1 LGCDVEASG
10 LAANGAECRKK
21 YCENGKLTT
30 AQFISTGHHLHAN
43 KLPLCGVLFYVSVRS
58 DGRHGE
64 LSHMAEQQGCGSSDD
79 APQTPAIKLRIK
91 IGHETVV
98 GTKRSLKELFYVLM
112 LTLHCIYTK
121 INTALTATY
130 VLRV

>member
-1 LGCDVEASG
+1 
-10 LAANGAECRKK
+10 
-21 YCENGKLTT
+21 
-30 AQFISTGHHLHAN
+30 
-43 KLPLCGVLFYVSVRS
+43 
-58 DGRHGE
+58 
-64 LSHMAEQQGCGSSDD
+64 MAEQQGCGSSDD